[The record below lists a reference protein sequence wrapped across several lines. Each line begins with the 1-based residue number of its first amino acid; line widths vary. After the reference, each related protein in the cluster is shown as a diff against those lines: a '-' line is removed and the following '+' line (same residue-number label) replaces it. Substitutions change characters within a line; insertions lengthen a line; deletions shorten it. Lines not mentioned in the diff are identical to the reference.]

1 MMPIAESGFPKYV
14 RMVVEGEETNNRMLD
29 IFRNTLNQ
37 SNSIPRKN
45 VINEPILYLTNIHYL
60 INS

>member
-14 RMVVEGEETNNRMLD
+14 RLVVEDEETNNSMLD